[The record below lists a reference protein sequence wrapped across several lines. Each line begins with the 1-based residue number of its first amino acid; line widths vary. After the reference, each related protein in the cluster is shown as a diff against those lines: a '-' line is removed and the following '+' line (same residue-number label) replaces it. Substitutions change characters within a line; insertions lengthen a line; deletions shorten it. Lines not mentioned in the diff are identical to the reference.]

1 MMTIILFLVAAFV
14 APNKVSALRLSAP
27 TLLTKSGLPV
37 CRYALGGAARSHQTS
52 SLPLKYSDL
61 LLGNE
66 EHCGA
71 PFYFYYNP
79 HRYPDFIKGVVDSFS
94 GENAKR
100 KRADVFIASGGT
112 DRSLSSLDKRL
123 EDARRHSG
131 SYLDCFVL
139 EYVCP
144 DELDGDG
151 KLGREL
157 QDAIRHAQ
165 RFVEQGKVRYLAA
178 STHSHEVGRSLSLT
192 DDFDALMLR
201 YNMSHRKA
209 AESLSLPAAQE
220 RGTPVIAFTTTRWN
234 RLQEESPAE
243 MTPPTTSDCL
253 KFALQ
258 NEAIEIVLHSAR
270 DEDELDDSLLPLFES
285 TTKNRWVSGEE
296 YSRWVSYGSD
306 EKGWNID
313 DDFDEYPHEMDF
325 T

>member
-1 MMTIILFLVAAFV
+1 MTTIILVVAAAFSF
-14 APNKVSALRLSAP
+14 APACCLCPELR
-27 TLLTKSGLPV
+27 TKSGLPV

-66 EHCGA
+66 HCGA

-79 HRYPDFIKGVVDSFS
+79 HRYPDFIRGVVSSFS
-94 GENAKR
+94 GEGARR
-100 KRADVFIASGGT
+100 KREDVFIASGGC
-112 DRSLSSLDKRL
+112 DRCSASLDTRL
-123 EDARRHSG
+123 EDALKHSG

-144 DELDGDG
+144 DELGGGG

-165 RFVEQGKVRYLAA
+165 TFVEQGKVRYLAA
-178 STHSHEVGRSLSLT
+178 STHSHEVGRSLALAN
-192 DDFDALMLR
+192 DFDALMLR

-209 AESLSLPAAQE
+209 AESLSLPVAKE

-234 RLQEESPAE
+234 RLQQESPSG
-243 MTPPTTSDCL
+243 MSPPTTSDCL

-258 NEAIEIVLHSAR
+258 HEAIEMVLHSAR
-270 DEDELDDSLLPLFES
+270 DEDELDDSLLPLFDS
-285 TTKNRWVSGEE
+285 MKKKHWVSDEE
-296 YSRWVSYGSD
+296 HMRWATYGSD
-306 EKGWNID
+306 EKGWNIE
-313 DDFDEYPHEMDF
+313 DDFDEYPHEMEL
-325 T
+325 